1 MVKYKYTKRGKIM
14 NLLLK
19 SWSGT
24 SIFIFVVAAVLFIL
38 GLACLIY
45 KISKYRKIKKT
56 GIEEI
61 DNTRYTTDSTVTT
74 QQGDVNVTYNKE
86 DLMLAQNVDE
96 VVGKDK
102 KVKPGK
108 YTILSTQEGMPSV
121 NIRIGHYV
129 REYKHGST
137 IVLVEGEKITPV
149 SSSIILR

>member
-1 MVKYKYTKRGKIM
+1 
-14 NLLLK
+14 
-19 SWSGT
+19 
-24 SIFIFVVAAVLFIL
+24 
-38 GLACLIY
+38 
-45 KISKYRKIKKT
+45 
-56 GIEEI
+56 
-61 DNTRYTTDSTVTT
+61 
-74 QQGDVNVTYNKE
+74 
-86 DLMLAQNVDE
+86 MLAQNVDE
-96 VVGKDK
+96 IVGKDK